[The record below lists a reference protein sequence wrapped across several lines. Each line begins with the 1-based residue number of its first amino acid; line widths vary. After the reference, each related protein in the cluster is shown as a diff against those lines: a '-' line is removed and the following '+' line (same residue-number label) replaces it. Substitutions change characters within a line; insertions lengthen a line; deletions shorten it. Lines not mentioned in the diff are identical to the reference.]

1 MSRSSKPSKRW
12 QWRAEWLLQTA
23 LENLLAWLP
32 GGIVYRLGLL
42 IGGLAWHV
50 LPTRR
55 AIVLRNLRIAFA
67 GEKDAAAIRR
77 IARESFRRTGANLF
91 SAAHSAR
98 LPASRLHR
106 ILQVENPAFMVEAG
120 GGVAGPVLLLAHMS
134 NWELLARLVHF
145 FPPGTRAGAF
155 YRPLNNQLLDQRALR
170 RREADGTRMFSKR
183 DNPHQAV
190 SFLRDRGCI
199 GILADQRT
207 GPAGEVVSFFGR
219 LTRGSPLPG
228 LLARRAKVRVAALA
242 LATTAPGRWMARY
255 LPVGE
260 GRATPDCM
268 AALEQT
274 MRSAP
279 EEVFWFQDRWRVY
292 LPAGTTITDWLG
304 GPDHRGTKP
313 HRALLW
319 LACAPGH
326 WRPAAGWLHPD
337 VRYEAVLAPGLP
349 LPDWLPPETPAHA
362 ADPAARR
369 DEVRRI
375 LARIDSAAPLP
386 VDFILTCCAN
396 AQLRKAARIHG
407 LPLAECGG

>member
-1 MSRSSKPSKRW
+1 MSGSSKPTKRW
-12 QWRAEWLLQTA
+12 QWRAEWLLQTS

-42 IGGLAWHV
+42 MGGLAWHV

-67 GEKDAAAIRR
+67 GEKDAAEIRR
-77 IARESFRRTGANLF
+77 IACESFRRTGANLF

-98 LPASRLHR
+98 LPAGRLQR
-106 ILQVENPAFMVEAG
+106 ILHVDNPALMAEAG

-134 NWELLARLVHF
+134 NWELLARMVHF
-145 FPPGTRAGAF
+145 FPAGTRAGAF
-155 YRPLNNQLLDQRALR
+155 YRPLNNPLLDQRALL
-170 RREADGTRMFSKR
+170 RREADGTRMFSKG

-199 GILADQRT
+199 GVLSDQRT
-207 GPAGEVVSFFGR
+207 GLAGEVTEFFGR
-219 LTRGSPLPG
+219 LTRCSPLPG

-242 LATTAPGRWMARY
+242 LFTTAPGRWTARY

-260 GRATPDCM
+260 GRATADCM

-274 MRSAP
+274 MRCAP

-292 LPAGTTITDWLG
+292 LQTGSTITEWLG
-304 GPDHRGTKP
+304 GPDRRGSKP

-319 LACAPGH
+319 LVGAPGH

-337 VRYEAVLAPGLP
+337 VRYEAVLAPGQP
-349 LPDWLPPETPAHA
+349 LPDWLPPDTPAHT

-375 LARIDSAAPLP
+375 LARIDAAASLP
-386 VDFILTCCAN
+386 VDFILAASAN
-396 AQLRKAARIHG
+396 SPLRKAARRSSI
-407 LPLAECGG
+407 PLAEGGG